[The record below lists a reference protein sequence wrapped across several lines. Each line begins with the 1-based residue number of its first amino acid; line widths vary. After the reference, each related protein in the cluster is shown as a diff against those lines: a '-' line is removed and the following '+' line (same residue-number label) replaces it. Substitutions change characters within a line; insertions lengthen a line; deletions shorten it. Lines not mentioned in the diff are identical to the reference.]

1 MQRNL
6 LHPGNAWDWWEHCV
20 GLCDDEQGWR
30 EQELLQSE
38 GGTVG
43 GVVRCDSGELLC
55 QRSLWLHGFVP
66 EGLEMV
72 PGHTLGHPL
81 TSAAPNFCSVE
92 VHLEEKMSGAQLCHA
107 VLMAT
112 A

>member
-20 GLCDDEQGWR
+20 CLCDDEQGWR

-38 GGTVG
+38 VGTVG

-55 QRSLWLHGFVP
+55 QRSLWGS
-66 EGLEMV
+66 MV
-72 PGHTLGHPL
+72 
-81 TSAAPNFCSVE
+81 
-92 VHLEEKMSGAQLCHA
+92 LCLKGWKWCQDIPWNAH
-107 VLMAT
+107 
-112 A
+112 